1 MSLPDILGA
10 CMVTRAETHADEAMI
25 HIAGSIAV
33 KVLMGVGLPWFIA
46 ALYHYLHVIFFPF
59 NIFFI
64 SAIKIKLLFNYYL
77 FFRKIYLSFRQ
88 MVLVLMF
95 FYTLSWLFWQ

>member
-1 MSLPDILGA
+1 MVYVIDAYLIENVTHPLKLIIAAITIVALGMSLPDILGA

-46 ALYHYLHVIFFPF
+46 ALYHHLHVNIFFPF
-59 NIFFI
+59 DVFFCT
-64 SAIKIKLLFNYYL
+64 F
-77 FFRKIYLSFRQ
+77 
-88 MVLVLMF
+88 
-95 FYTLSWLFWQ
+95 

>member
-33 KVLMGVGLPWFIA
+33 KVLMGVGLPWFIS
-46 ALYHYLHVIFFPF
+46 ALYHYSNVNHFYF
-59 NIFFI
+59 NLAHINI
-64 SAIKIKLLFNYYL
+64 I
-77 FFRKIYLSFRQ
+77 
-88 MVLVLMF
+88 
-95 FYTLSWLFWQ
+95 

>member
-1 MSLPDILGA
+1 MVERPRHILFVVAAITIVALGMSLPDILGA

-33 KVLMGVGLPWFIA
+33 KVLMGVGLPWFVA
-46 ALYHYLHVIFFPF
+46 AVYHSLHV

-64 SAIKIKLLFNYYL
+64 LL
-77 FFRKIYLSFRQ
+77 
-88 MVLVLMF
+88 LVPAARNE
-95 FYTLSWLFWQ
+95 WARGA

>member
-46 ALYHYLHVIFFPF
+46 ALYHYLNV
-59 NIFFI
+59 NIFFN
-64 SAIKIKLLFNYYL
+64 LMHFNIIYSYKTIT
-77 FFRKIYLSFRQ
+77 FVFIFVFRETCLKFHQL
-88 MVLVLMF
+88 VLVLMF
-95 FYTLSWLFWQ
+95 FYILLWRF

>member
-46 ALYHYLHVIFFPF
+46 ALYHYLHVIFFSF
-59 NIFFI
+59 LCIFLV
-64 SAIKIKLLFNYYL
+64 STKIKFLFYYCL
-77 FFRKIYLSFRQ
+77 FFRKICLSFRQ

-95 FYTLSWLFWQ
+95 FYTLS

>member
-46 ALYHYLHVIFFPF
+46 ALYHYLHVNNFLIQLT
-59 NIFFI
+59 
-64 SAIKIKLLFNYYL
+64 SMLKLLTFHISL
-77 FFRKIYLSFRQ
+77 L
-88 MVLVLMF
+88 
-95 FYTLSWLFWQ
+95 

>member
-10 CMVTRAETHADEAMI
+10 CMVTRAETYADEAMI

-46 ALYHYLHVIFFPF
+46 AVYHFLHV
-59 NIFFI
+59 NIRWPKI
-64 SAIKIKLLFNYYL
+64 NLCAIIKIVFL
-77 FFRKIYLSFRQ
+77 FF
-88 MVLVLMF
+88 
-95 FYTLSWLFWQ
+95 

>member
-33 KVLMGVGLPWFIA
+33 KVLMGVGLPWCIA
-46 ALYHYLHVIFFPF
+46 ALYHYLHV
-59 NIFFI
+59 NIFF
-64 SAIKIKLLFNYYL
+64 NYL
-77 FFRKIYLSFRQ
+77 ARFVK
-88 MVLVLMF
+88 
-95 FYTLSWLFWQ
+95 